1 MSFAMALIE
10 NPHSFAKTCGK
21 GNVWEEIAGLEE
33 KGMNRKRK
41 VAICGVLW

>member
-1 MSFAMALIE
+1 LKILTVLQ
-10 NPHSFAKTCGK
+10 TCGK